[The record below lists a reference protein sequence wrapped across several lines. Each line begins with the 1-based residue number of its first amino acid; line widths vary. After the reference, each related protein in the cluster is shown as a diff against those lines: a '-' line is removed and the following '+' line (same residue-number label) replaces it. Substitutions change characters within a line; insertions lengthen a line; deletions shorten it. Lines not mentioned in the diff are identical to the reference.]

1 MKKSPHQ
8 ELGHTKRRILLV
20 EDEVIVSLD
29 IKNRLT
35 SLGYDVVGLAT
46 EGQQAV
52 EMTMSLKPDL
62 VLMDI
67 MLDGE
72 MDGIDTA
79 CELRNNI
86 DIPVVYLTAFTDDV
100 TLHRAKISEPF
111 GYIIKPFEDR
121 ELHTTIEMAIYK
133 HRLES
138 RLLQNE
144 RWLSTTLRSIGE
156 AVVATDTSG
165 RIQFINPMA
174 EKLLGWNQVDAFEKN
189 LTDVFNV
196 SDKNGQLETQEVLNV
211 ARGETPSSRS
221 ELKLNVRGSGSIPV
235 ELNVSPIIDP
245 KNQFMGIVLVFRDI
259 TKRKNAEAALRRSVS
274 ELRRTLQETVNAL
287 AATSEKRDPYTA
299 GHQQRVAQLSWH
311 IAKYMGFDED
321 QLQSILIS
329 GRLHDIG
336 KIYVPA
342 EILSKP
348 AILTSMEMGIMK
360 SHSEVGYDILK
371 NVPFPWEI
379 AKIVLQHH
387 ERINGTGY
395 PHGLFGTDILPEAR
409 VIAVADVVEAMSSHR
424 PYRAA
429 LGLHVALDEIT
440 KNRGNLYDADIVDA
454 CLHLFNE
461 YDFSFDDDRFA
472 IPSPGEAV

>member
-1 MKKSPHQ
+1 MKKSPFQ
-8 ELGHTKRRILLV
+8 ELNQTKRRILLV
-20 EDEVIVSLD
+20 EDEVIVALD

-35 SLGYDVVGLAT
+35 SLGYDVVGLAS
-46 EGQQAV
+46 EGAQAI
-52 EMTMSLKPDL
+52 TMAQSLRPDL

-67 MLDGE
+67 MLDGD
-72 MDGIDTA
+72 MDGIDAA
-79 CELRNNI
+79 CEIRNISNT
-86 DIPVVYLTAFTDDV
+86 PVVYLTAFTDEV

-138 RLLQNE
+138 RLIQNE

-156 AVVATDTSG
+156 AVIATNTEG

-174 EKLLGWNQVDAFEKN
+174 ETILGWKQPDAFEKE
-189 LTDVFNV
+189 LSEVFSV
-196 SDKNGQLETQEVLNV
+196 GGADGRLETQDILDIACSES
-211 ARGETPSSRS
+211 ASSRS
-221 ELKLNVRGSGSIPV
+221 ELNLNVRGTGSIPI
-235 ELNVSPIIDP
+235 ELNISPIIDP
-245 KNQFMGIVLVFRDI
+245 KDHFMGVVLVFRDI
-259 TKRKNAEAALRRSVS
+259 TKRKQSEKALHRSVN

-311 IAKYMGFDED
+311 IAKLMGFDKD
-321 QLQSILIS
+321 QLHAILIS

-348 AILTSMEMGIMK
+348 AMLTNMEMGIMK
-360 SHSEVGYDILK
+360 SHPEVGYDILK

-387 ERINGTGY
+387 ERIDGGGY
-395 PHGLFGTDILPEAR
+395 PQGLSGEEILPEAR
-409 VIAVADVVEAMSSHR
+409 IIAVADVVEAMSSHR

-429 LGLHVALDEIT
+429 LGLNVALDEIT
-440 KNRGNLYDADIVDA
+440 KNRGKLYDADIVDA
-454 CLHLFNE
+454 CLQLFNDFE
-461 YDFSFDDDRFA
+461 FSFDDDRFA